1 MGYIPKKT
9 LEDLEFFTV
18 TDQLSDFAIT
28 PMGKI
33 ACQKIAP
40 LSDQVKLL
48 LELQCVNEFLASFEN
63 DNRIPN
69 HGFVDLSPAFK
80 LLKIENSVLEISS
93 FRNIASASDT
103 INTLLLFL
111 KKFKTY

>member
-1 MGYIPKKT
+1 MGHIPKKT

-40 LSDQVKLL
+40 LSDQATLL
-48 LELQCVNEFLASFEN
+48 IELHCVNEFLASFEN

-69 HGFVDLSPAFK
+69 HGFEDLS
-80 LLKIENSVLEISS
+80 LIHI
-93 FRNIASASDT
+93 
-103 INTLLLFL
+103 
-111 KKFKTY
+111 